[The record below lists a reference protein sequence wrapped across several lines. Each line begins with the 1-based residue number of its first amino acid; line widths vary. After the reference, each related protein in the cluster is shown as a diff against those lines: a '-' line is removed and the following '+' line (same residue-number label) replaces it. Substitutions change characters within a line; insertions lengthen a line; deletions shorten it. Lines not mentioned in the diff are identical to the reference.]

1 MDDLQGRPK
10 RRLKV
15 DLDDLASAFDNDSD
29 EMHFY
34 LDTET
39 GKVELVTEETRRELE
54 AIDEQIFDEEGQ
66 ERIPLEQALAER
78 HRLADWEKEAII
90 LADQVERGFGERYI
104 EVPERD
110 SRAGYRDMEDFTATV
125 SQASLRE
132 RLEDALNGKGAFRR
146 FRDILARYPQDR
158 ERWFAF
164 ADGRAMERIIEWLAD
179 EGIGPIP

>member
-1 MDDLQGRPK
+1 MDDPQGRPK

-15 DLDDLASAFDNDSD
+15 DLDDLASAFDNGSY

-34 LDTET
+34 LDMET
-39 GKVELVTEETRRELE
+39 GKVDLVTQETRGALE
-54 AIDEQIFDEEGQ
+54 AIYEQILDEDGQ

-90 LADQVERGFGERYI
+90 IADQVERGFGERYI
-104 EVPERD
+104 AVPERD

-125 SQASLRE
+125 GPESLQE
-132 RLEDALNGKGAFRR
+132 RLEDALNGRGAFRR
-146 FRDILARYPQDR
+146 FKDILARYPQER

-164 ADGRAMERIIEWLAD
+164 ADGRAMERVIEWLAD
-179 EGIGPIP
+179 KGIEPIP